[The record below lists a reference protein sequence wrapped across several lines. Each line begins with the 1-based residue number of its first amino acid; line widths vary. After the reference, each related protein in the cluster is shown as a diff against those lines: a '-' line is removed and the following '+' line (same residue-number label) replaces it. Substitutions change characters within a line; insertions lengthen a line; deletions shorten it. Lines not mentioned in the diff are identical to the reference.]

1 MRYGDFRCLCSCHPV
16 CVQEAYE
23 VKTITFISQLIIPAF
38 ILFTVLYGAFKKVRV
53 YDSFVSGAKE
63 GIQVTVNIFPYLLAI
78 FVAVKAFQASGAFDL
93 IKLALAGSFT
103 ALGIPLE
110 VLSVAII
117 KPLSGSAS
125 TAVFTDIVKTTGPDS
140 LASRISAVIIGSAET
155 TFYVLA
161 VYLGAVGIRRTKYL
175 VPVCVIADTLGIVIA
190 IIIVRL
196 MF

>member
-1 MRYGDFRCLCSCHPV
+1 M
-16 CVQEAYE
+16 
-23 VKTITFISQLIIPAF
+23 KTITFISQLIIPAF

-53 YDSFVSGAKE
+53 YDSFASGAKE

-93 IKLALAGSFT
+93 IKLALAGSFSF
-103 ALGIPLE
+103 LGIPPE

-125 TAVFTDIVKTTGPDS
+125 TAVFTDIVKSTGPDS

-161 VYLGAVGIRRTKYL
+161 VYLGAVGIRKTKYL
-175 VPVCVIADTLGIVIA
+175 VPVCMIADALGIIIA

>member
-1 MRYGDFRCLCSCHPV
+1 M
-16 CVQEAYE
+16 
-23 VKTITFISQLIIPAF
+23 KTFSFISQFIIPAF

-63 GIQVTVNIFPYLLAI
+63 GIKVTVNIFPYLLAI

-93 IKLALAGSFT
+93 LKLALAGSFT
-103 ALGIPLE
+103 TLGIPPE

-140 LASRISAVIIGSAET
+140 LASMISAVIIGSAET

-161 VYLGAVGIRRTKYL
+161 VYLGAVGIRKTKYL
-175 VPVCVIADTLGIVIA
+175 VPVCVIADALGIIIA
-190 IIIVRL
+190 IVIVRL